1 METLLTVIHV
11 FVGFVLIFVVLLQTG
26 KGGAMGSAFGGS
38 SQTVFGTSGAG
49 NFLTKFTTGA
59 AIVFMVTS
67 LTLSSMSSRK
77 EKASLVTS
85 GQAQEAKESKVALPK
100 LPSEPSEKEAAAP
113 ADSQKTGAVEQA
125 APDVATGAAS
135 APANM
140 PAQESPPSSQPV
152 D

>member
-26 KGGAMGSAFGGS
+26 KGSAMGSAFGGS

-85 GQAQEAKESKVALPK
+85 GQATAAKESKAALPA
-100 LPSEPSEKEAAAP
+100 LPSEKSEKEAAAP
-113 ADSQKTGAVEQA
+113 AEEQKAGAVEQTPDA
-125 APDVATGAAS
+125 AAGEAS
-135 APANM
+135 APASI
-140 PAQESPPSSQPV
+140 PAPESPPSSQPAN
-152 D
+152 